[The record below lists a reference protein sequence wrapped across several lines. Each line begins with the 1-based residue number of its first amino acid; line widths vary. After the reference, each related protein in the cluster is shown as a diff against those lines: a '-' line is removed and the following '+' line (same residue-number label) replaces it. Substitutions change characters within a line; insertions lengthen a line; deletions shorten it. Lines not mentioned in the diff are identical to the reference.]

1 MVNVNA
7 HELERLGNKLI
18 RRLVLPIALLSCV
31 NAIDRMNVSFAAK
44 AMSEDIGLTPTTF
57 GFGVSAFFVAYLL
70 FQYPHAALLRRIG
83 IRFWLLGTVLL
94 WGAATLALS
103 QVTTPRE
110 FYAARFLLGVAEA
123 GVAPGFTFYITRWV
137 PSQVRA
143 RAMAVALF
151 SIPFSLVIGGPLCGW
166 LLGTTNPLGLAPWR
180 WMFLMQAIPNFLF
193 AFAAFAY
200 FRDRVD
206 ESPWLDARERELLVK
221 SVSVPE
227 TGATQ
232 SARARVAEVLSD
244 WRIFRCA
251 LTWLLIMTGSYA
263 MVFWLPQLVRPMGTS
278 EFQIGILSSL
288 PQAALAAGLL
298 INGWHSD
305 RTGERQWHTAA
316 GAAIGGTALMAGAL
330 LPPGWAAL
338 TLLTMAGAGIG
349 AAQGV
354 FWTIPAALGIGQG
367 RVPVGVIAFISMAG
381 TAGGIIGPTLIGWV
395 RETTGSFVPA
405 LVLLATMLIAAMFV
419 IAPLRFIRSRASE
432 AVP

>member
-1 MVNVNA
+1 MTPEMNA
-7 HELERLGNKLI
+7 SEIERLGSKLI
-18 RRLVLPIALLSCV
+18 RRVVLPIALLSCV

-151 SIPFSLVIGGPLCGW
+151 SIPFSLVVGGPLCGW
-166 LLGTTNPLGLAPWR
+166 LLGTTNPLGLPAWR
-180 WMFLMQAIPNFLF
+180 WMFLMQAVPNFLL
-193 AFAAFAY
+193 AFVAFAY

-206 ESPWLDARERELLVK
+206 ESPWLNDRERELLLK
-221 SVSVPE
+221 SQPI
-227 TGATQ
+227 ATKAAQ
-232 SARARVAEVLSD
+232 PRVAELLSD

-278 EFQIGILSSL
+278 EFQIGLLSSL

-298 INGWHSD
+298 VNGWHSD
-305 RTGERQWHTAA
+305 RTNERQWHTAA
-316 GAAIGGTALMAGAL
+316 GAAIGGIALMAGAL

-338 TLLTMAGAGIG
+338 TLLTIAGAGMG

-354 FWTIPAALGIGQG
+354 FWTLPAALGIGQG

-381 TAGGIIGPTLIGWV
+381 TAGGIIGPTLIGWIKQS
-395 RETTGSFVPA
+395 TGSFVPA
-405 LVLLATMLIAAMFV
+405 LMLLATMLIAAMFV
-419 IAPLRFIRSRASE
+419 IAPLRFMRSRASE